1 MTRVERDGDVAILWL
16 EEPRAHALSRA
27 TLAAL
32 SKALYGLELSDA
44 RAVVLT
50 GRGRVFGAG
59 LDLVEASGFD
69 RAELSSFVDAFEALF
84 LQLFSLRLPV
94 VAAVNGHAL
103 AGGAV
108 LAYACDLRVLP
119 AHDDAELA
127 LNEVELGIPLPSAA
141 LEIAR
146 FAIPPQHWTEAIA
159 LARHYRPAE
168 ALALGLCHARAD
180 DVVADA
186 LERARAIAMLA
197 PEAVQKVKRDL
208 RYDALTHARARAV
221 ESRRLF
227 VETWMGDEAK
237 RRIGAA
243 VARLKKP

>member
-1 MTRVERDGDVAILWL
+1 MTSVTRDGDVAILRL
-16 EEPRAHALSRA
+16 EEPRANALSRA
-27 TLAAL
+27 TIGAL

-59 LDLVEASGFD
+59 LDLVEASAFD
-69 RAELSSFVDAFEALF
+69 RSELASYVDAFEALF

-108 LAYACDLRVLP
+108 LAYCCDVRVLP

-127 LNEVELGIPLPSAA
+127 LNEVELGIPLPAAA
-141 LEIAR
+141 LEAAR

-159 LARHYRPAE
+159 LGRRYRPAE
-168 ALALGLCHARAD
+168 ALAAGLAQARAD
-180 DVVADA
+180 DVLAA
-186 LERARAIAMLA
+186 SLERARAIAALA

-208 RYDALTHARARAV
+208 RHDALTRARARAV
-221 ESRRLF
+221 ESRRIF
-227 VETWMGDEAK
+227 VETWSGAEATA
-237 RRIGAA
+237 RRKAV
-243 VARLKKP
+243 VARLTGH